1 MKQTPLRVDK
11 GMIQREHDV
20 LFILRVRLLRLLL
33 FVWNVKPKHV
43 RNVVK
48 VIT

>member
-1 MKQTPLRVDK
+1 MKQTPLGIDK

-20 LFILRVRLLRLLL
+20 FFILGVRLLRLLL

-43 RNVVK
+43 RNMVK
-48 VIT
+48 VIA